1 MRSTF
6 RARAYQIQCIP
17 TSTDPPSDTLDLI
30 DDDEMSPPP
39 YNARRPSLPR
49 SSYLQTPTRY
59 VRGRSV
65 SSHSTTSTESG
76 PQPSPNWF
84 AVSNFTTFAGDYDR
98 SKSLVNI
105 NKRSVEQTE
114 EDDDS
119 PRSGRSTTR
128 STLRYTNNEEFS
140 DLLGSEGTTGRRPGA
155 PSGASI
161 GGTTRRI
168 GPVNRQM
175 SDVSSISPRRMM
187 KGRSPS
193 APSLG
198 GRKLKRMDSTATTIS
213 QTSNN
218 TSTSS
223 IRGSVNSHGLASQSS
238 ESPSSSSM
246 GVRPESVVSRQ
257 SRIVT
262 VKSKTSVS
270 SIGAERRSV
279 SSLPPVSRPDS
290 ELSIAKPEESTEL
303 PHFVHSLV
311 WKLTEFVFIGNES
324 VSTNA
329 HVLCRLNIGAT
340 IELYDGPELED
351 NRRTFDNTCFCEKR
365 SHARSQFKLK
375 VPDNEHDAHLM
386 ALNKANGETYSL
398 SDMLRVFCGI
408 VEKEVA
414 AQRRV
419 LVFSRRGRNRA
430 PAFCVGYLMKL
441 QNISRRNA
449 QQLVEQQMDTM
460 RPKIQI
466 EQYLIRALLQWQL
479 KLNLAMDEPA
489 ALYKTTRDL
498 FTAKAIN
505 ESVTVRRGSMEKVP
519 PKQAW

>member
-1 MRSTF
+1 MRKSTSS
-6 RARAYQIQCIP
+6 RVQTTISAVSCCRP

-128 STLRYTNNEEFS
+128 STLRYTN
-140 DLLGSEGTTGRRPGA
+140 
-155 PSGASI
+155 
-161 GGTTRRI
+161 
-168 GPVNRQM
+168 
-175 SDVSSISPRRMM
+175 
-187 KGRSPS
+187 
-193 APSLG
+193 SL
-198 GRKLKRMDSTATTIS
+198 KA
-213 QTSNN
+213 

-223 IRGSVNSHGLASQSS
+223 IRGSVNSHGLEDKAPPRLPKSLNQSQMQRYLNKGKDETSSSMQPDIFSIRSTESRISFNASQSS

-270 SIGAERRSV
+270 SV
-279 SSLPPVSRPDS
+279 
-290 ELSIAKPEESTEL
+290 
-303 PHFVHSLV
+303 
-311 WKLTEFVFIGNES
+311 
-324 VSTNA
+324 
-329 HVLCRLNIGAT
+329 C
-340 IELYDGPELED
+340 
-351 NRRTFDNTCFCEKR
+351 
-365 SHARSQFKLK
+365 
-375 VPDNEHDAHLM
+375 
-386 ALNKANGETYSL
+386 
-398 SDMLRVFCGI
+398 
-408 VEKEVA
+408 
-414 AQRRV
+414 
-419 LVFSRRGRNRA
+419 
-430 PAFCVGYLMKL
+430 
-441 QNISRRNA
+441 
-449 QQLVEQQMDTM
+449 
-460 RPKIQI
+460 
-466 EQYLIRALLQWQL
+466 
-479 KLNLAMDEPA
+479 
-489 ALYKTTRDL
+489 
-498 FTAKAIN
+498 
-505 ESVTVRRGSMEKVP
+505 
-519 PKQAW
+519 

>member
-1 MRSTF
+1 MR
-6 RARAYQIQCIP
+6 RALR
-17 TSTDPPSDTLDLI
+17 L
-30 DDDEMSPPP
+30 
-39 YNARRPSLPR
+39 RPSEGLSTRMGSVKDKAPPRLPKSLNQSQMQR
-49 SSYLQTPTRY
+49 YLNKGKDETSSSMQPDIFSIR
-59 VRGRSV
+59 
-65 SSHSTTSTESG
+65 STES
-76 PQPSPNWF
+76 
-84 AVSNFTTFAGDYDR
+84 
-98 SKSLVNI
+98 
-105 NKRSVEQTE
+105 
-114 EDDDS
+114 
-119 PRSGRSTTR
+119 
-128 STLRYTNNEEFS
+128 
-140 DLLGSEGTTGRRPGA
+140 
-155 PSGASI
+155 
-161 GGTTRRI
+161 RI
-168 GPVNRQM
+168 SFN
-175 SDVSSISPRRMM
+175 
-187 KGRSPS
+187 
-193 APSLG
+193 
-198 GRKLKRMDSTATTIS
+198 
-213 QTSNN
+213 
-218 TSTSS
+218 
-223 IRGSVNSHGLASQSS
+223 ASQSS

-270 SIGAERRSV
+270 SITQIGAERRSV

-505 ESVTVRRGSMEKVP
+505 ESVTLYLFFFALLILC
-519 PKQAW
+519 QH